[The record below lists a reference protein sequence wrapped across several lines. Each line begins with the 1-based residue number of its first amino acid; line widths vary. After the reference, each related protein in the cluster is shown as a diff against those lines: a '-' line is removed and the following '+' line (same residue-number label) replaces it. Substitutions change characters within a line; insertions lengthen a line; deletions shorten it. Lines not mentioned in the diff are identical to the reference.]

1 MRSRA
6 RLLGHPVHT
15 LLVVFP
21 LGLLLTATLFDLWGW
36 ASGSRFWNDL
46 AFYLIAAGVV
56 GGLVAAPFGLVDWL
70 AIPRGTRA
78 KAVGAWHGGGNLL
91 VLALFAMSWMLRRG
105 GPHVDPTWPLI
116 LALAGAVCA
125 FVTGW
130 LGGELVVRL
139 GIGVD
144 PGAHVDAP
152 SSLSTADARAP
163 RVPDPKPRHHA

>member
-6 RLLGHPVHT
+6 RFLGHPIHT

-21 LGLLLTATLFDLWGW
+21 LGLLLTATLFDLWAWGT
-36 ASGSRFWNDL
+36 GNRFWNDL
-46 AFYLIAAGVV
+46 AFYLIVAGVV
-56 GGLVAAPFGLVDWL
+56 GGIAAAPFGLVDWL

-78 KAVGAWHGGGNLL
+78 KAVGAWHGGGNVL
-91 VLALFAMSWMLRRG
+91 VLALFALSWMLRLG
-105 GPHVDPTWPLI
+105 GPDVEPTWPLV
-116 LALAGAVCA
+116 LALAGAGCA
-125 FVTGW
+125 LVTGW

-152 SSLSTADARAP
+152 SSLATGDARAP
-163 RVPDPKPRHHA
+163 RVSAPKTRHRA